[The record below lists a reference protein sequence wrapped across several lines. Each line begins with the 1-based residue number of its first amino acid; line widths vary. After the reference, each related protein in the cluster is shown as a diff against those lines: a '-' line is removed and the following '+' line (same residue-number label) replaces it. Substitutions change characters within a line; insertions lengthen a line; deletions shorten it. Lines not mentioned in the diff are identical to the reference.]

1 MSTSPISNE
10 PSGFRSVTRTESSVT
25 ATEAKNEFGRL
36 LETVIRGGRVFITRH
51 DAPKAVLISAEDF
64 EVLLAAA
71 NGNAKAKLDGLNARF
86 DAMLAR
92 MQEPGARE
100 KMQAAFDASPKEM
113 GKAAVEFARKRV

>member
-1 MSTSPISNE
+1 MSTSPISKG
-10 PSGFRSVTRTESSVT
+10 SGDFRSGARPESSVT
-25 ATEAKNEFGRL
+25 ATEAKNEFGQL

-64 EVLLAAA
+64 EALSAAA
-71 NGNAKAKLDGLNARF
+71 NSNAKAKLAGLNARF